1 MSTPDDILT
10 MELVYADPAE
20 LPNTLF
26 GGSDMAANS
35 VEQLFKMPL
44 PFKEANSEDKSIVN
58 NKIEAV
64 SPGYELK
71 YTLEGHQRHI
81 TAVRFAPGGDWLTS
95 ASADSLLKLWD
106 LGTAQ
111 LNKTLAGHVLGIND
125 VAWSPDGKFMASC
138 SDDKT
143 IRLWDPHGGLCL
155 RTMEGHAG
163 YVFACSINPQ
173 ANLIAS
179 TSFDCTVRLWDVRN
193 GKSLKIIPAHM
204 DPISSVDFNRDG
216 TLFVTGSFDGL
227 VRIWDTISGQV
238 LKTLIDEDNSPV
250 GYVKFAPNGRYI
262 LAAYLNSQIKLW
274 NFQKPK
280 CLRIYRGHTN
290 FKYCIAVKFSVT
302 AGMWIVSGSEDS
314 CLYIW
319 SLQSKELVQKLNAH
333 AHEIICTDC
342 HPKLNLIATG
352 ALQNSE
358 NLRIWQSSETVI
370 ELNK

>member
-1 MSTPDDILT
+1 MSIPDDVLN
-10 MELVYADPAE
+10 MELVYADPSE

-26 GGSDMAANS
+26 GGADLASSS

-44 PFKEANSEDKSIVN
+44 PFKEPNIEEKTVVN
-58 NKIEAV
+58 NKIEGV

-71 YTLEGHQRHI
+71 YTFEGHQRPT
-81 TAVRFAPGGDWLTS
+81 TAVRFCPGGEWLIS
-95 ASADSLLKLWD
+95 ASTDGLLNMWD
-106 LGTAQ
+106 MATAQ
-111 LNKTLAGHVLGIND
+111 LLKTMTSHSLGIND
-125 VAWSPDGKFMASC
+125 VAWAPDGKFLVSC

-143 IRLWDPHGGLCL
+143 VKMWDPLTGQCQK
-155 RTMEGHAG
+155 TMVGHNG
-163 YVFACSINPQ
+163 YVFSCIINPQ

-193 GKSLKIIPAHM
+193 GKALNMILAHM

-216 TLFVTGSFDGL
+216 SLFVTGSFDGL

-280 CLRIYRGHTN
+280 CLRIYKGHTN
-290 FKYCIAVKFSVT
+290 LKYCISVNFSVT
-302 AGMWIVSGSEDS
+302 AGMWIVSGSEDDS
-314 CLYIW
+314 LYIW
-319 SLQSKELVQKLNAH
+319 SLQSKELAQKLH
-333 AHEIICTDC
+333 AHTHEVLCTDC

-352 ALQNSE
+352 ALQNSD
-358 NLRIWQSSETVI
+358 NLKIWQSSETVI